1 MTRNNANNKH
11 LGIGPRIRERSKIR
25 VPNSA
30 EFGRIRDS
38 DFRDDFPNIF
48 SDKIRVPEFGRIGFG
63 RNPKVQP
70 SAVHLSSV

>member
-30 EFGRIRDS
+30 EFGRIRIRVLS
-38 DFRDDFPNIF
+38 ASGNSRIDFEFPNSAEF
-48 SDKIRVPEFGRIGFG
+48 GIRVPNSGELG
-63 RNPKVQP
+63 QY
-70 SAVHLSSV
+70 LESVK